1 MHDII
6 ARGLY
11 IASAVLPPLVFLV
24 ADAPIWYFFWVAPNY
39 YLAFSLVAIALA
51 MAQASFEKATLLDVA
66 AAGLWLAT
74 CVSITLPNLILIPST
89 LTRNPRFP
97 LVQFYFAQIALLV
110 VTAVVLSTVA
120 VRVGLGR
127 RGRKCVPGIARQ
139 LSVLGVG
146 LLALYLV
153 RGGMLICSS
162 FTQTD
167 SGGIG
172 MIVYEARLRLL
183 VASMVTAMLVAG
195 TMIAHLACKKTVR
208 EKA

>member
-1 MHDII
+1 MHKKI
-6 ARGLY
+6 ATGLY

-24 ADAPIWYFFWVAPNY
+24 ADAPSWYFYWATPSY
-39 YLAFSLVAIALA
+39 ALAFSLVAIALA
-51 MAQASFEKATLLDVA
+51 VAQASFEKATLLDVA
-66 AAGLWLAT
+66 ATSLWLAT
-74 CVSITLPNLILIPST
+74 CGSITFLALVLIPLILTP
-89 LTRNPRFP
+89 NPRFP

-110 VTAVVLSTVA
+110 VTAVALSAVA

-162 FTQTD
+162 FTQTA

-172 MIVYEARLRLL
+172 MIVYEGRLRLL

-195 TMIAHLACKKTVR
+195 TVIAHLACTKKTR
-208 EKA
+208 EKV